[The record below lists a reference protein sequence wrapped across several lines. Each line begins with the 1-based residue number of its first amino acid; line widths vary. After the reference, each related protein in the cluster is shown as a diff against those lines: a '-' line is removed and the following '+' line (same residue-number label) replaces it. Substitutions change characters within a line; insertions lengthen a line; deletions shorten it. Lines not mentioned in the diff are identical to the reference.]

1 MIKLP
6 FNFFNKSNSHENDY
20 LGLLLKEKEGI
31 LFLIRIVDNSTN
43 IIAKERFTFSN
54 NWDNLVE
61 DIDEVLYR
69 LELKGFKSPA
79 KCIFFVYS
87 NLVDK
92 YKREIKKA
100 YILKIKEI
108 VKNLELKPLGYIE
121 IHDAVIDFINTKETT
136 PISAILIE
144 INNSLLNFGSFLTSA
159 SRTSAVFLSLNF
171 SE

>member
-69 LELKGFKSPA
+69 LELKGFKSPE
-79 KCIFFVYS
+79 KSIFFVYS

-92 YKREIKKA
+92 YKREIKKT
-100 YILKIKEI
+100 YILKIEEI

-121 IHDAVIDFINTKETT
+121 STIFGVLST
-136 PISAILIE
+136 SSE
-144 INNSLLNFGSFLTSA
+144 INFLPFLYKNIFNKELLISIRIAEIGVVSFVLIKSITA
-159 SRTSAVFLSLNF
+159 S
-171 SE
+171 